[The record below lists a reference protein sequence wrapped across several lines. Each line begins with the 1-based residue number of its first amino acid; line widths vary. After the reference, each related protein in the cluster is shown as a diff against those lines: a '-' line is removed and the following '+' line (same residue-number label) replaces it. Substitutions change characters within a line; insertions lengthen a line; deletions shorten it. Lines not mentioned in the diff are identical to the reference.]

1 MLHNHPGLLRGTL
14 TVSYETK
21 RTCRNFPRL
30 PFIRKT
36 CPAWHCDR
44 LGEWV
49 VEELLKVF
57 HFMLHNH
64 PGLLRLAFDALL

>member
-1 MLHNHPGLLRGTL
+1 M
-14 TVSYETK
+14 VSYEAK
-21 RTCRNFPRL
+21 RSSAVPVTSLGFHSSERPSQHG
-30 PFIRKT
+30 IVT
-36 CPAWHCDR
+36 R

-64 PGLLRLAFDALL
+64 PGLLFGTLTVPIRSEGRTSW